1 MTVIQAI
8 FGWYHH
14 RRFVQD
20 KPTRRRWFTHVHLW
34 LGRALILGGSVNC
47 GFGFPHLDAN
57 YKWAV
62 KGWIL
67 CGIVIAIYICLYI
80 LLEYSRKSGQGV
92 NEPEGQIS
100 EVEGLLERDIEDPMS
115 FVPLWNASQSKVYSQ
130 QVTASGKPYGEEG
143 AEERSDWNQSEVI
156 FQLEK

>member
-1 MTVIQAI
+1 MVILVMTVIQAI

-14 RRFVQD
+14 KHFVQD

-47 GFGFPHLDAN
+47 AFGFPHLDAD

-62 KGWIL
+62 KGWIV
-67 CGIVIAIYICLYI
+67 CGIVVTIYICLYI
-80 LLEYSRKSGQGV
+80 LLEYSRKSRQGV

-100 EVEGLLERDIEDPMS
+100 EVEGLLERRSYVVCSTVERIS
-115 FVPLWNASQSKVYSQ
+115 V
-130 QVTASGKPYGEEG
+130 EG
-143 AEERSDWNQSEVI
+143 LFATSHW
-156 FQLEK
+156 